1 MMNSKGGGETARPSL
16 TNIPKGCQASMRRG
30 AMMTTTTTAVE
41 ASGRARKRLRAEK
54 KC

>member
-1 MMNSKGGGETARPSL
+1 
-16 TNIPKGCQASMRRG
+16 MRRG